1 MAFILKIGNFVEL
14 PIRLEIND
22 GSKPAIFNFKLTAKR
37 LSVSEWEKHFS
48 TDGEHAGQ
56 PVRDFLLDHIT
67 GWTGQGLVIDE
78 GTGQPAE
85 FNRESFTAM
94 LSVMGVQPV
103 VFQKYVEAIASA
115 ASKDGKAKN

>member
-48 TDGEHAGQ
+48 TDGEHSGQ
-56 PVRDFLLDHIT
+56 PVREFLLDHIT
-67 GWTGQGLVIDE
+67 GWSGQGLVIDE
-78 GTGQPAE
+78 GTGQPAD
-85 FNRESFTAM
+85 FSREAFTAM

-103 VFQKYVEAIASA
+103 VFQKYIEAIASA
-115 ASKDGKAKN
+115 DSKGGKAKN